1 MSIDKALFN
10 NSSKDDTAREKTADL
25 KTREEFLDHYLSN
38 FFSDIPPEHEG
49 EMQAVRG
56 QILEAMESFSL
67 YKSKEAETERR
78 FLLEGYSEYLEEH
91 GFMDSDWRE
100 EEPFPIDVFLNSNK
114 R

>member
-1 MSIDKALFN
+1 MTEKKTAQEFLNDKGLFYKFK
-10 NSSKDDTAREKTADL
+10 SAREAL
-25 KTREEFLDHYLSN
+25 KFID
-38 FFSDIPPEHEG
+38 
-49 EMQAVRG
+49 
-56 QILEAMESFSL
+56 AMESYAL

-100 EEPFPIDVFLNSNK
+100 EEPFPIDEFLNSNK